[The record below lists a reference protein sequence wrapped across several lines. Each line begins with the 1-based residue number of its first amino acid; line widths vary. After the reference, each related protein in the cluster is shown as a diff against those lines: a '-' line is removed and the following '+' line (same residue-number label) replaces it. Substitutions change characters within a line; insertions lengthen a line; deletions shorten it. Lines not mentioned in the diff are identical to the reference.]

1 MWYHIFAVV
10 AYWLP
15 NWAVKWKA
23 LIDNVVG
30 SRAAVMARKRDTRA
44 DEGVED
50 DSEGP
55 NVGLEVT
62 LLVLDNLRGHEAD
75 STGDLLNALILTK
88 LASEAEIA
96 NLNFWRSGRVAE
108 ENIQMLQ
115 VAVDNASLV
124 NISDTLG
131 DLEEN
136 VAGLLLWE
144 SVSMLTAQVVE

>member
-1 MWYHIFAVV
+1 
-10 AYWLP
+10 
-15 NWAVKWKA
+15 
-23 LIDNVVG
+23 
-30 SRAAVMARKRDTRA
+30 MARKRDTRA

-96 NLNFWRSGRVAE
+96 NLNFWRSGRVTE

-115 VAVDNASLV
+115 VAVDDASLV
-124 NISDTLG
+124 NDSDTLG
-131 DLEEN
+131 DLEDN

-144 SVSMLTAQVVE
+144 SVSFLAAQVVE